1 MTFVISCAPLNLDV
15 ASSADVN
22 VLFLRMGGGGWWE
35 NGERTGSDD
44 EVLLIL
50 FSFSHSQTL
59 MVNVT
64 ITKGVA
70 CKRG

>member
-1 MTFVISCAPLNLDV
+1 MSCFHERV
-15 ASSADVN
+15 GV
-22 VLFLRMGGGGWWE
+22 GWWE
-35 NGERTGSDD
+35 NWERTGSDN

-50 FSFSHSQTL
+50 FSFSHSHAL

-70 CKRG
+70 CGGG

>member
-1 MTFVISCAPLNLDV
+1 MSMSRFREQVGV
-15 ASSADVN
+15 
-22 VLFLRMGGGGWWE
+22 GWWE
-35 NGERTGSDD
+35 NGERTGGEN

-50 FSFSHSQTL
+50 FSFSHSQTP

-70 CKRG
+70 CSGG

>member
-1 MTFVISCAPLNLDV
+1 MSCFHERV
-15 ASSADVN
+15 GV
-22 VLFLRMGGGGWWE
+22 GWWE
-35 NGERTGSDD
+35 NWERTGSDN

-50 FSFSHSQTL
+50 FSFSHSHTL

-70 CKRG
+70 CRGNRVASVCFFFFIMVILRE